1 MDLPR
6 GSVGTVR
13 TPPNSRFPYLNPTS
27 APQGARW
34 PLGFSHRGDAP
45 DGGENTLEAFR
56 SAVDRGFG
64 YLELDVRTTRD
75 GVVMVFHDETLDRV
89 STGSGRVEDH
99 TYDDIRRLTVGGR
112 AIPRFE
118 DVLAAWPDVRLN
130 VDLKDEQSVL
140 PFAALLNRYRA
151 HDRVLVAS
159 FSDVRRRR
167 VLGLLDAPVA
177 SSPGRVLIAAAVLLG
192 KVGLMGLLRPWLASV
207 AALQVP
213 ERHGRLRVVTPHFIA
228 QAHRA
233 GLQVHVWVVN
243 DRADMERLLDLGVD
257 GIVTDRADVLAT
269 VLAERGCWPQHPAP
283 DPGTTA
289 PAGDPGPPR

>member
-1 MDLPR
+1 M
-6 GSVGTVR
+6 R

-27 APQGARW
+27 APHGARW

-45 DGGENTLEAFR
+45 NGGENTLEAFR
-56 SAVDRGFG
+56 SAVERGFG

-75 GVVMVFHDETLDRV
+75 GVVMVFHDETLERV
-89 STGSGRVEDH
+89 STGTGRLEDH
-99 TYDDIRRLTVGGR
+99 TYDDIRRLDVDGR

-130 VDLKDEQSVL
+130 VDLKDEQSVV
-140 PFAALLNRYRA
+140 PFAALLNQYRA

-167 VLGLLDAPVA
+167 VLGLLDAPAA
-177 SSPGRVLIAAAVLLG
+177 SSPGRVTIAAAVLLG

-213 ERHGRLRVVTPHFIA
+213 ERHGRLRVVTPRFIA

-243 DRADMERLLDLGVD
+243 DRADMDRLLDLGVD
-257 GIVTDRADVLAT
+257 GLLTDRADVLAA
-269 VLAERGCWPQHPAP
+269 VLAARGCWPQRGGTGTNDTAR
-283 DPGTTA
+283 PGIPG
-289 PAGDPGPPR
+289 PAG